1 MLWKG
6 SRRADCKSAPGA
18 GQLALE
24 ILPFKLTKGT
34 MLRFVLTAICLFC
47 CSLAF
52 AIDTA
57 SLPIPK
63 APTVAAKSYL
73 LIDFDSG
80 QILAEKD
87 VDAQVEPASITK
99 MMTAY
104 VVFKELAAGSLQ
116 LSDMVTVSEK
126 AWRTP
131 GSRMFIQEGKQVSVE
146 DLIQGMIVQSGNDAT
161 VALAEQVAGSEE
173 TFAAY
178 MNRYGEELGLTG
190 SHFTNSTGL
199 PDKEHYTTAR
209 DIARIAKALI
219 GDFSDYY
226 KWYSQREFTF
236 NEITQYNRNKLLWRD
251 ESVDGIKTGH
261 TDSAGYCLVT
271 SAKRGGMRL
280 ISVVLGTKSE
290 SARASSSQA
299 LLNYGFRFFETHKL
313 YDARSKLTE
322 ARVWKGAVN
331 EVPLGLDDTLYV
343 TVPRGRYQ
351 ALAAS
356 IEVQKTILAPVAEGQ
371 SYGSVQVRLDGDLLA
386 DPPLVALQ
394 SIPEGSFWQR
404 IIDEAM
410 LYLE

>member
-1 MLWKG
+1 M
-6 SRRADCKSAPGA
+6 
-18 GQLALE
+18 
-24 ILPFKLTKGT
+24 
-34 MLRFVLTAICLFC
+34 RFVLTAICLFS

-52 AIDTA
+52 AVDTA

-116 LSDMVTVSEK
+116 LNDMVTVSEK

-199 PDKEHYTTAR
+199 PDKEHYTTAN
-209 DIARIAKALI
+209 DIARIAKSLI
-219 GDFSDYY
+219 SDFSDYY

-271 SAKRGGMRL
+271 SAKRGDMRL

-290 SARASSSQA
+290 SARASASQA

-331 EVPLGLDDTLYV
+331 EVPLGLDNTLYV

-371 SYGSVQVRLDGDLLA
+371 SLGSVQVRLDGDLLA

>member
-1 MLWKG
+1 
-6 SRRADCKSAPGA
+6 
-18 GQLALE
+18 
-24 ILPFKLTKGT
+24 
-34 MLRFVLTAICLFC
+34 MLRSVLTAVCLLC
-47 CSLAF
+47 CSFAF
-52 AIDTA
+52 AVDTA
-57 SLPIPK
+57 SLPIPT
-63 APTVAAKSYL
+63 APSVAAKSYL
-73 LIDFDSG
+73 LIDFYSD

-87 VDAQVEPASITK
+87 IDAQVEPASITK

-104 VVFKELAAGSLQ
+104 VVFKELAAGSLK
-116 LSDMVTVSEK
+116 LNDMVTVSEK

-209 DIARIAKALI
+209 DIARVAKALI
-219 GDFSDYY
+219 RDFPDYY

-236 NEITQYNRNKLLWRD
+236 NDITQYNRNKLLWRD

-271 SAKRGGMRL
+271 SAQRGDMRL
-280 ISVVLGTKSE
+280 VSVVLGTKSE
-290 SARASSSQA
+290 SSRASASQA

-313 YDARSKLTE
+313 YDARSKLTD

-331 EVPLGLDDTLYV
+331 EVPLGLDNTLYV

-356 IEVQKTILAPVAEGQ
+356 IEIQKTILAPVAEGQ

-394 SIPEGSFWQR
+394 AIPEGSFWQR
-404 IIDEAM
+404 IVDEAM